1 MCRTKVSFSK
11 TGGYIM
17 WSRIKLKE
25 KAKIRFQA
33 NYWRAVLVALILAF
47 LAGSVGSSRGGHP
60 SFDSDFPSGYES
72 STAIM
77 EIPELVD
84 SFEDDLSYELHD
96 LDLFFSVGVIG
107 MIVAVIIVV
116 VIVVTLVVVLP
127 LRILLMNPLE
137 IGCNRFFTKNLNE
150 DAQVKEICYSFDYGY
165 KNNIKTMFFRDLYVF
180 LWSLLFVIPGIIK
193 SYEYRMIPF
202 ILGENPGMDT
212 DTAFAMSRKMM
223 DGNKWNA
230 FVLDLSFIGWHILS
244 ACTFGILGIF
254 YVKPYVYQTDAA
266 LYEALKMQG
275 TSQTF

>member
-1 MCRTKVSFSK
+1 
-11 TGGYIM
+11 M

-33 NYWRAVLVALILAF
+33 NYWRVVLVALILAF
-47 LAGSVGSSRGGHP
+47 LAGSVGSSHGGSP
-60 SFDSDFPSGYES
+60 SFDDDFPAEYS
-72 STAIM
+72 SSAAVW
-77 EIPELVD
+77 EVPALVG
-84 SFEDDLSYELHD
+84 SLEDDLSSELDDVD
-96 LDLFFSVGVIG
+96 LYFSAGVVG
-107 MIVAVIIVV
+107 MIVAIVLLVAV
-116 VIVVTLVVVLP
+116 VITLVVVLP
-127 LRILLMNPLE
+127 LRILVLNPLE

-193 SYEYRMIPF
+193 SYEYCMIPF

-244 ACTFGILGIF
+244 ACTFGILGVF
-254 YVKPYVYQTDAA
+254 YVRPYVYQTGAA
-266 LYEALKMQG
+266 LYEALKMQE

>member
-1 MCRTKVSFSK
+1 
-11 TGGYIM
+11 M

-47 LAGSVGSSRGGHP
+47 LAGSAGSSRGGTP
-60 SFDSDFPSGYES
+60 SFDSDFPSSFES
-72 STAIM
+72 SAAIM

-84 SFEDDLSYELHD
+84 SFEDDLSDELYDID
-96 LDLFFSVGVIG
+96 LLFTAGVAS
-107 MIVAVIIVV
+107 MIAAIIFVVVV
-116 VIVVTLVVVLP
+116 VIICAVVLP
-127 LRILLMNPLE
+127 LRVLLLNPLE

-223 DGNKWNA
+223 DGNKWDA

-244 ACTFGILGIF
+244 ACTFGILGVF